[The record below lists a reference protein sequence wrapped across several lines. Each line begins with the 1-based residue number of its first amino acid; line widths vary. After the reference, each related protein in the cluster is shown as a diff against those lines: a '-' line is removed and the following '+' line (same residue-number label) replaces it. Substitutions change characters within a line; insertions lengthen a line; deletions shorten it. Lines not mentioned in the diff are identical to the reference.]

1 MNLPALLRELKQSLS
16 EFWAAREARERA
28 MLTAGGFVVVLGVIY
43 ALLID
48 PALSGRDRL
57 NKNLPELRQQIAQL
71 QALAQ
76 EAAMYSATAA
86 APLAAMSADGIRA
99 ALEAK
104 GLKAQNVALTGELAK
119 VQLASASFAG
129 TLNWLDEIQKTARLL
144 VVDANIV
151 VLDKPDTVN
160 VTVTLRQPNDQ
171 SAGRSQ

>member
-1 MNLPALLRELKQSLS
+1 MNLRALLRETRQSLS
-16 EFWAAREARERA
+16 EFWAAREERERA
-28 MLTAGGFVVVLGVIY
+28 MLTAGGFVVVLGLIY

-48 PALSGRDRL
+48 PALSGRTRL
-57 NKNLPELRQQIAQL
+57 DKNLPELRQQVAQL

-86 APLAAMSADGIRA
+86 TPVAAMTAEGIKA
-99 ALEAK
+99 TLEAK

-129 TLNWLDEIQKTARLL
+129 TVNWLDEIQKTARLL

-160 VTVTLRQPNDQ
+160 ATVTLRQPRNE
-171 SAGRSQ
+171 